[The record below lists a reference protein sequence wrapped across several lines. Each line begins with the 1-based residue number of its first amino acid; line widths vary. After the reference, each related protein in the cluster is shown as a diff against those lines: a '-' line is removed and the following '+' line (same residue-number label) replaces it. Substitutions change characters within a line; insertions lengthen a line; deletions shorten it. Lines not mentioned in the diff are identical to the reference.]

1 MKTPFADAL
10 TAAIRGYRDLAST
23 DLTAASMRLFETVP
37 FFLQETGT
45 STTCPV
51 AALRPST
58 AGFGA
63 FREAVAGLVAMRRM
77 WLRTR
82 GKASK
87 RPENWLEFEPIAG
100 GSHKGPGDSPDRAD
114 AMVWALT
121 ELVLRVRGVPRV
133 RAL

>member
-10 TAAIRGYRDLAST
+10 IAAIRGYRDLAST

-63 FREAVAGLVAMRRM
+63 FREAVSGLAAMRRM

-82 GKASK
+82 AEASK
-87 RPENWLEFEPIAG
+87 GRGNWLEFGPIAG
-100 GSHKGPGDSPDRAD
+100 GGYEGPGQSPERAD
-114 AMVWALT
+114 AMVWGVS
-121 ELVLRVRGVPRV
+121 ELMKERAEPLARVV
-133 RAL
+133 